1 MMSAFNAQRC
11 LNPAISL
18 GIAQAAMDA
27 ALAYVK
33 KRELYGQPI
42 ADFQGIRWQLADMA
56 TRLEAARLLVY
67 RAAANAARGFPS
79 RLESSMGKLFAN
91 EMALAVTDLAVQLH
105 GGYGFSREFPV
116 ERLLREA
123 RGMAIGG
130 GPPQVQRNMI
140 AAELLKRGFPTW
152 I

>member
-1 MMSAFNAQRC
+1 
-11 LNPAISL
+11 
-18 GIAQAAMDA
+18 
-27 ALAYVK
+27 
-33 KRELYGQPI
+33 
-42 ADFQGIRWQLADMA
+42 
-56 TRLEAARLLVY
+56 
-67 RAAANAARGFPS
+67 
-79 RLESSMGKLFAN
+79 
-91 EMALAVTDLAVQLH
+91 VTDLAVQLH